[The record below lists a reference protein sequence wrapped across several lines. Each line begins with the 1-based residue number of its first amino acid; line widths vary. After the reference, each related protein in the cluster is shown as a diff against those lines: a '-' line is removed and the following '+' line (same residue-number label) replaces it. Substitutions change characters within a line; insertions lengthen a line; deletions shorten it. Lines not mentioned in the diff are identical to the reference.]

1 MPVTARLSKR
11 FYDTLGEE
19 IASELVDWFNAVD
32 ATYQA
37 DLRELNELNFARFEA
52 KLGERL
58 AEVESHLTWRMFAFW
73 ALLGTHRARRRRYG
87 CRCDQPAVAMRE
99 QGAGGRWDVFLL
111 PAPRSL
117 LRGGGQWGVGRG
129 G

>member
-1 MPVTARLSKR
+1 VPVTARLSKR

-58 AEVESHLTWRMFAFW
+58 AQLESHLTRRMFAFW
-73 ALLGTHRARRRRYG
+73 APTAI
-87 CRCDQPAVAMRE
+87 AVIAT
-99 QGAGGRWDVFLL
+99 GAGVI
-111 PAPRSL
+111 SL
-117 LRGGGQWGVGRG
+117 LLRH
-129 G
+129 

>member
-1 MPVTARLSKR
+1 VPVTARLSKR

-58 AEVESHLTWRMFAFW
+58 AQLESHLTWRMFAFW
-73 ALLGTHRARRRRYG
+73 APTAL
-87 CRCDQPAVAMRE
+87 AVIAT
-99 QGAGGRWDVFLL
+99 GAGVV
-111 PAPRSL
+111 SL
-117 LRGGGQWGVGRG
+117 LLRR
-129 G
+129 

>member
-1 MPVTARLSKR
+1 LSKR

-52 KLGERL
+52 ELGERL
-58 AEVESHLTWRMFAFW
+58 AELESHLTWRMFAFW
-73 ALLGTHRARRRRYG
+73 APTALAVIGT
-87 CRCDQPAVAMRE
+87 
-99 QGAGGRWDVFLL
+99 GAGVI
-111 PAPRSL
+111 SL
-117 LRGGGQWGVGRG
+117 LLRR
-129 G
+129 

>member
-1 MPVTARLSKR
+1 MLGENRRPPAHFRLRRTADATADSGRPTGGGRVPVTARLSKR

-58 AEVESHLTWRMFAFW
+58 AQLESHLTWRMFAFS
-73 ALLGTHRARRRRYG
+73 APTAI
-87 CRCDQPAVAMRE
+87 AVIAP
-99 QGAGGRWDVFLL
+99 GAGVI
-111 PAPRSL
+111 SL
-117 LRGGGQWGVGRG
+117 LLRH
-129 G
+129 

>member
-32 ATYQA
+32 ATYRA

-58 AEVESHLTWRMFAFW
+58 AELESHLTWRMFAFW
-73 ALLGTHRARRRRYG
+73 APTALAVIGT
-87 CRCDQPAVAMRE
+87 
-99 QGAGGRWDVFLL
+99 GAGVI
-111 PAPRSL
+111 SL
-117 LRGGGQWGVGRG
+117 LLRR
-129 G
+129 

>member
-1 MPVTARLSKR
+1 LSKR

-32 ATYQA
+32 PTYQA

-58 AEVESHLTWRMFAFW
+58 AELESHLTWRMFAFW
-73 ALLGTHRARRRRYG
+73 TPTALAVIGTG
-87 CRCDQPAVAMRE
+87 TGVISP
-99 QGAGGRWDVFLL
+99 
-111 PAPRSL
+111 L
-117 LRGGGQWGVGRG
+117 LRR
-129 G
+129 

>member
-58 AEVESHLTWRMFAFW
+58 AQLESHLTWRMFAFW
-73 ALLGTHRARRRRYG
+73 APTAI
-87 CRCDQPAVAMRE
+87 AVIAT
-99 QGAGGRWDVFLL
+99 GAGVI
-111 PAPRSL
+111 SL
-117 LRGGGQWGVGRG
+117 LLRH
-129 G
+129 